1 MPPCCPPPCISDY
14 LYVLHTLPFQ
24 TLTGKLLW
32 STSEFGIF
40 NRLKQ
45 SGEID
50 WPRNYAAL
58 HEYYKEFGTCNV
70 HSKRSYECTLKGM
83 GENGEDVHFVGNLGV
98 WLRNQRQA
106 KKGQGPGRLTPE
118 RLALLQALVD
128 EGE

>member
-1 MPPCCPPPCISDY
+1 MYVSFIHISNK
-14 LYVLHTLPFQ
+14 HI
-24 TLTGKLLW
+24 GKLLW

-40 NRLKQ
+40 NKLKQ

-70 HSKRSYECTLKGM
+70 HSKRSYECTLVGM
-83 GENGEDVHFVGNLGV
+83 GENGQDVHFVGNLGV

-118 RLALLQALVD
+118 RLALLQNLVD
-128 EGE
+128 EGRYN